1 MEPSQTEVPARES
14 SSPGSLAGHALWLS
28 FAAATTGTFM
38 VNVDSSVVNVALPV
52 MQHQFSLPIAGLEW
66 VVSAYLLVITGILP
80 VAGQLA
86 DRLGRKDVFVWG
98 IGVFTLGSLLCAF
111 SPNIG
116 WLIGARIFQALGGA
130 TIMANVMAIIAL
142 IFPFNKR
149 GQALGLIGSVVAAG
163 TLMGP
168 PLGGILTALW
178 GWRSIFLINIPLGI
192 WGIWGSLRYLP
203 KFPRDPVLR
212 GAPLD
217 WAGAL
222 MFFATTSLLEFG
234 LTDIHR
240 LIGWIMLTV
249 MMITLGLF
257 VRRESRDGALVP
269 VRLFKVAAFSSNMVA
284 GLAYW
289 ILMMFPSFLLPF
301 YLRTE
306 LHLPVGLI
314 GLSLMPQALAMI
326 VVSPYGG
333 RWMDRVGILLP
344 ARSGMAILGVAD
356 VATALWPGIIP
367 LWGVWVLL
375 GLQGI
380 AAGIF
385 SSPNSA
391 AILGSVEKRDTGLA
405 SSLLATQR
413 NLGRAL
419 GVALASALLTLVWTF
434 HGLGPTPSHH
444 STLYPMWFRWGFR
457 GAFWVGAGFA
467 IVGVITT
474 RRPDVM
480 RRGSH

>member
-1 MEPSQTEVPARES
+1 
-14 SSPGSLAGHALWLS
+14 
-28 FAAATTGTFM
+28 
-38 VNVDSSVVNVALPV
+38 
-52 MQHQFSLPIAGLEW
+52 
-66 VVSAYLLVITGILP
+66 
-80 VAGQLA
+80 
-86 DRLGRKDVFVWG
+86 
-98 IGVFTLGSLLCAF
+98 
-111 SPNIG
+111 
-116 WLIGARIFQALGGA
+116 
-130 TIMANVMAIIAL
+130 
-142 IFPFNKR
+142 
-149 GQALGLIGSVVAAG
+149 
-163 TLMGP
+163 
-168 PLGGILTALW
+168 
-178 GWRSIFLINIPLGI
+178 
-192 WGIWGSLRYLP
+192 
-203 KFPRDPVLR
+203 
-212 GAPLD
+212 
-217 WAGAL
+217 
-222 MFFATTSLLEFG
+222 
-234 LTDIHR
+234 
-240 LIGWIMLTV
+240 MLTV

-434 HGLGPTPSHH
+434 HGLGPPPSHH